1 MIVRHFT
8 EIRVSP
14 CSWLGFSRTHARRR
28 SITTT
33 TATTTTTTTQCC
45 QREAHKDQPG
55 AGSPLKQSRKC
66 VLDGS
71 IGSARNNEAKWKNVV
86 LVWKTARNERTNKR
100 TSERKRR
107 KICGTIRGR
116 TRRLPAAALALTVAL
131 APSNTERQTVDST
144 KAAGTAPLCP
154 PFSSMC
160 PSRALPLLSLSWAV
174 PPSCYLAC
182 TYAFLRFFSFCLPVA
197 CTSPFSFFAVY
208 FFSRFLLRGSPL
220 SSSFSIRLCL
230 PVNEVQ
236 RISCLFSSPRSGFA
250 FVFISRRHTL
260 LTRFFSLCAQF
271 CWRINQATGQQPTSA
286 KAGNR
291 HNAPYQSYQM
301 IGWPLANRPI
311 ASRFRSSGGT
321 ALSRTPTPATAEKIP
336 GCFDKCINNS
346 KNKFKNKKV
355 SI

>member
-1 MIVRHFT
+1 MFLVGLFT
-8 EIRVSP
+8 HTRTQTQHHHDDGDDDDDDDDAVLPKRGTQRPTGCRFAVETVPKMRSRWKH
-14 CSWLGFSRTHARRR
+14 WLGEEQR
-28 SITTT
+28 S
-33 TATTTTTTTQCC
+33 
-45 QREAHKDQPG
+45 EMK
-55 AGSPLKQSRKC
+55 KC
-66 VLDGS
+66 RSSVENG
-71 IGSARNNEAKWKNVV
+71 K
-86 LVWKTARNERTNKR
+86 ERTNKW